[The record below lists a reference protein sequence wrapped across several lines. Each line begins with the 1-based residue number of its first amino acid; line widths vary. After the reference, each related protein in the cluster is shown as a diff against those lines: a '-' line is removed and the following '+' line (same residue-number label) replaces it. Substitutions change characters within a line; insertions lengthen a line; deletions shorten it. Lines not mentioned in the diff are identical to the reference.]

1 MEEELKPDSE
11 ISPAEAL
18 SRWIKYIELL
28 ALIDARNK
36 QKEKAL
42 KDKSA

>member
-1 MEEELKPDSE
+1 MEEELKPDGE
-11 ISPAEAL
+11 ISPEESL
-18 SRWIKYIELL
+18 NRWIKYIELL
-28 ALIDARNK
+28 ASIDARNR